1 MIGDG
6 FGIGGRRWV
15 DAQIR
20 SPSDGGDVR
29 WYFCK
34 VPLAENGEIFL
45 IFKQFWKLIWWRIWL
60 FVVVVVVVVVACG
73 DMGFCFY
80 LGLGYIILLC
90 RYIILMSRIR
100 K

>member
-45 IFKQFWKLIWWRIWL
+45 IFK
-60 FVVVVVVVVVACG
+60 
-73 DMGFCFY
+73 
-80 LGLGYIILLC
+80 
-90 RYIILMSRIR
+90 
-100 K
+100 